1 MRDPRASRSMA
12 TLRGMI
18 VPGAGWQDR
27 EREPWSSPK
36 LLLVCGEAVGSPG
49 NSEIPSWLNG
59 SATRRK
65 TLSAQLR
72 VVPAGDGLN
81 AQQKGS
87 ETDADFSLTNIF
99 CSHSGKGESF

>member
-1 MRDPRASRSMA
+1 MA
-12 TLRGMI
+12 ALRGVI

-27 EREPWSSPK
+27 EREPRSGPR
-36 LLLVCGEAVGSPG
+36 LLLVCGEAVGSPE

-72 VVPAGDGLN
+72 VAQAGDGLG
-81 AQQKGS
+81 AQQKGI
-87 ETDADFSLTNIF
+87 EMDADFSLTNIF
-99 CSHSGKGESF
+99 CSHGGKGESF